1 MAEDI
6 QLKAVVS
13 NTSPLITLAAV
24 GLLDILRQLYGAV
37 VVPEAVR
44 DEYEAGR
51 KSAEP
56 GLDDL
61 QWIHVVASTPDP
73 TLPDSLAPGEAA
85 AIATAIALNARTVLL
100 DERLG
105 QRVANQ
111 MGLPVAGTL
120 AILLRAKSAGLL
132 PAVRPVLEA
141 FVDQGMHLSESLY
154 ITIDELHDLRS
165 ATSRRMSD
173 GAGRGTVR
181 RRAPDTPLACW
192 CQ

>member
-111 MGLPVAGTL
+111 MGC
-120 AILLRAKSAGLL
+120 RW
-132 PAVRPVLEA
+132 PA
-141 FVDQGMHLSESLY
+141 HSLY
-154 ITIDELHDLRS
+154 CSERNRQACCRLYGPCWRRS
-165 ATSRRMSD
+165 STR
-173 GAGRGTVR
+173 V
-181 RRAPDTPLACW
+181 CI
-192 CQ
+192 